1 MVILIH
7 ENAEEVTCT
16 GKHCLFVFLNSS
28 SDKSNGSSLSQTAR
42 GVKSYNYLHG
52 TVSKQFSHRDM
63 FLCLVLSGKAVGN
76 A

>member
-7 ENAEEVTCT
+7 ENAEKVTCT
-16 GKHCLFVFLNSS
+16 GKHCLFVFLNSF
-28 SDKSNGSSLSQTAR
+28 SDKSNGSSLLQIAH

-63 FLCLVLSGKAVGN
+63 FLHFVLSGKAVGN